1 MQDGVNF
8 EFKSQGKKH
17 WQCQLSRLID
27 VDTQS
32 TSVLPTPSFSDA
44 ETEITGELRRGKG
57 QASKRNWRVDLGFK
71 ETSAL
76 KNPKFDNSKKDEDV
90 EFDTCLPQ
98 WDTLMLLYN
107 MLHDK
112 AQNLNY
118 GSIRCLEKNTDV
130 H

>member
-1 MQDGVNF
+1 M
-8 EFKSQGKKH
+8 
-17 WQCQLSRLID
+17 
-27 VDTQS
+27 
-32 TSVLPTPSFSDA
+32 
-44 ETEITGELRRGKG
+44 
-57 QASKRNWRVDLGFK
+57 GFK

-98 WDTLMLLYN
+98 WDTLMILYN

-118 GSIRCLEKNTDV
+118 GSYASAKKDTSSEQKLGRPRLISEYIWRGYFDFGETYFKMI
-130 H
+130 